1 MFFLIE
7 VVNVSFDVFYWLMI
21 ARVVLSWVAPRSYNK
36 IIEFVVD
43 VTDFVLLPIKRVFPT
58 NIGGVDF
65 SPILAIFL
73 LSFLRRLIL
82 SILYSFVF

>member
-1 MFFLIE
+1 MYFLIE

-21 ARVVLSWVAPRSYNK
+21 ARVLLSWVSPRAHNK
-36 IIEFVVD
+36 LIEFIVD
-43 VTDFVLLPIKRVFPT
+43 VTDFVLIPIKRIVPT
-58 NIGGVDF
+58 NVGGVDF

-82 SILYSFVF
+82 SLLYSMIY